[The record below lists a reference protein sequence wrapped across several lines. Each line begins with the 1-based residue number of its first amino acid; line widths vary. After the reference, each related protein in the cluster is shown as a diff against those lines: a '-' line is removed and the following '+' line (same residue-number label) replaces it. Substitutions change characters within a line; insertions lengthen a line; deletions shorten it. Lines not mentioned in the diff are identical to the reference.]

1 MLRKQR
7 ASVSTKFF
15 KPSSSGYLLRLPGFE
30 QIRSRRCC
38 STRRTTG
45 TAVSYP
51 SLACRAVHS
60 TRVIALSQVTHEG
73 SMTLSMWGSCI
84 PRQAR
89 LNFEDAIVIPNS
101 VVQEIPTGSL
111 YAGQCGYITCNM
123 KESAEAHIGDTLH
136 IQGAPVEAMPGFQP
150 AKAMVVSTGHDL
162 YHAWGSYLLCA
173 VRRRLSRG
181 QRRLSQ
187 ARGSAEAAHFD

>member
-1 MLRKQR
+1 M
-7 ASVSTKFF
+7 SST
-15 KPSSSGYLLRLPGFE
+15 
-30 QIRSRRCC
+30 
-38 STRRTTG
+38 
-45 TAVSYP
+45 
-51 SLACRAVHS
+51 
-60 TRVIALSQVTHEG
+60 
-73 SMTLSMWGSCI
+73 WGSCTL
-84 PRQAR
+84 RQAWPI
-89 LNFEDAIVIPNS
+89 LEDTSSIPNH

-162 YHAWGSYLLCA
+162 YQARGSYTMGA